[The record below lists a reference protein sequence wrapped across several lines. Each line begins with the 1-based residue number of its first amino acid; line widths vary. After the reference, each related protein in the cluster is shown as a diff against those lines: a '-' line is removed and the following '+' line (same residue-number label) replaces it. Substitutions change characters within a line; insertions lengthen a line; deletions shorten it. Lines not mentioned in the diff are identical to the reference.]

1 MKFAAQNG
9 NSKRG
14 AKVGNLIMNSE
25 CRNEFNTEGAAGT
38 EDTEK
43 ITNYE
48 KITTEHTKNTERS
61 SPNKTKWTNDA
72 LRRRVNGT
80 NGDNS
85 EL

>member
-14 AKVGNLIMNSE
+14 AKVGDLIMNSE
-25 CRNEFNTEGAAGT
+25 CRNEFNTEGTEGT

-48 KITTEHTKNTERS
+48 LRIPNYELRITNY
-61 SPNKTKWTNDA
+61 
-72 LRRRVNGT
+72 
-80 NGDNS
+80 